1 MKRTVGIL
9 VAAGALFAAAPSFAQ
24 TVGTCPRGGG
34 SSQPQPVRILF
45 DLNSSHLRQA
55 EKPAIAQAV
64 KTAKDR
70 QVSAVCLI
78 GHTDKLGDKAYN
90 LKLARA
96 RAQTRCRRSR
106 RERALPRDPRRYGPS
121 FGRLAAAASASSPWP
136 PCSVATVPLTSPS
149 VDGGG
154 AAAGAVAGALVG
166 AAASCA
172 ADVPAAAWV
181 GTPLAPAVDP
191 APAVDSKSAA
201 GPALSAAACLRVC
214 SAAVRSKRA

>member
-1 MKRTVGIL
+1 MKRIGALLAAGIL
-9 VAAGALFAAAPSFAQ
+9 LAATPSFAQ

-45 DLNSSHLRQA
+45 DLNSSHLRPA

-96 RAQTRCRRSR
+96 RAQTVAA
-106 RERALPRDPRRYGPS
+106 EMIRDGYPAKNITIVADPEAFGNMS
-121 FGRLAAAASASSPWP
+121 FGSDNASDIDRKVTIFYA
-136 PCSVATVPLTSPS
+136 
-149 VDGGG
+149 
-154 AAAGAVAGALVG
+154 
-166 AAASCA
+166 
-172 ADVPAAAWV
+172 
-181 GTPLAPAVDP
+181 
-191 APAVDSKSAA
+191 
-201 GPALSAAACLRVC
+201 R
-214 SAAVRSKRA
+214 

>member
-1 MKRTVGIL
+1 MKRIGALLAGGI
-9 VAAGALFAAAPSFAQ
+9 LFAATPSFAQ

-45 DLNSSHLRQA
+45 DLNSSHLRPA

-96 RAQTRCRRSR
+96 RAQTVAA
-106 RERALPRDPRRYGPS
+106 EMIRDGYPAKNITIVADPEAFGNMS
-121 FGRLAAAASASSPWP
+121 FGSDNASDIDRKVTIFYA
-136 PCSVATVPLTSPS
+136 
-149 VDGGG
+149 
-154 AAAGAVAGALVG
+154 
-166 AAASCA
+166 
-172 ADVPAAAWV
+172 
-181 GTPLAPAVDP
+181 
-191 APAVDSKSAA
+191 
-201 GPALSAAACLRVC
+201 R
-214 SAAVRSKRA
+214 

>member
-1 MKRTVGIL
+1 MKRIGALLASGIL
-9 VAAGALFAAAPSFAQ
+9 LAATPSFAQ

-64 KTAKDR
+64 KIAKDR

-96 RAQTRCRRSR
+96 RAQTVAAEMIRDGYPAKNIMLSTKQVGAPNTP
-106 RERALPRDPRRYGPS
+106 RAT
-121 FGRLAAAASASSPWP
+121 ASSVVVL
-136 PCSVATVPLTSPS
+136 SRSFTS
-149 VDGGG
+149 
-154 AAAGAVAGALVG
+154 
-166 AAASCA
+166 
-172 ADVPAAAWV
+172 
-181 GTPLAPAVDP
+181 
-191 APAVDSKSAA
+191 
-201 GPALSAAACLRVC
+201 
-214 SAAVRSKRA
+214 